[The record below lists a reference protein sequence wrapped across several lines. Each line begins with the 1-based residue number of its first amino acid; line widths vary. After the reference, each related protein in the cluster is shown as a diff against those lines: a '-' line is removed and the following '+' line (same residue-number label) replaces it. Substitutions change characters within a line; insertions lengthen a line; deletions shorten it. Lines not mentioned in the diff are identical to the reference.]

1 MIPAGGLTGQVA
13 GTSIHSMVGAAGSR
27 ASNGR
32 VVSRRDNGVRVQRC
46 YGSFCGGNCEV
57 HALVRDLRRRDA
69 RGVGA
74 GATAGA
80 QSSSS
85 EKPKATDVGIT
96 DKEIHV
102 AVIADV
108 DSPLAPNL
116 FKAAV
121 DGMKGWAKYI
131 NSKAGGGG
139 LAGRKVVVD
148 FYDSKLNP
156 AETKNAE
163 ITACQNDVA
172 AVGTSAVFLTSV
184 DEMRNCKDSTGAVTG
199 LPDIPFVSTALV
211 QQCSDQSF
219 PIAPPQVLCDTATDH
234 PQTFQANVARG
245 YYYLDKY
252 GKDLHGVYVFGSD
265 SKSARDASFASLGGL
280 RDIGGV
286 DQGIKSDEDFDIS
299 SAAHAVGVHAGRAD
313 DEEQRLE
320 LRSGRRSVH
329 ADGVTAQGGGAAG
342 RDRREGLGLRRAVLR
357 QAVHRRR
364 RLPTSR
370 ASTSD
375 TLFLPFYS
383 KADQKANPMLANF
396 VKYIGADKL
405 AGFGMYAWAAGIAF
419 RDAVNAQ
426 VKAGGVNS
434 VTRKTIFE
442 QLNKIHKFDA
452 DGMFAP
458 IDLAGREASGVLC
471 PEPGEE
477 RRLRA
482 GRAHEARHV
491 RLPEE
496 RADPP
501 QARPVHQQLTK
512 TPQGRRPGVS

>member
-1 MIPAGGLTGQVA
+1 MKFGRWTAVCVVVTLAI
-13 GTSIHSMVGAAGSR
+13 GST
-27 ASNGR
+27 
-32 VVSRRDNGVRVQRC
+32 
-46 YGSFCGGNCEV
+46 
-57 HALVRDLRRRDA
+57 ALA
-69 RGVGA
+69 
-74 GATAGA
+74 AGA

-85 EKPKATDVGIT
+85 EKPKATDIGIT
-96 DKEIHV
+96 EKEIHV

-116 FKAAV
+116 FQASV
-121 DGMKGWAKYI
+121 DGMRGWAKYM

-139 LAGRKVVVD
+139 LAGRKVVID

-219 PIAPPQVLCDTATDH
+219 PIAPPQVLCDTASNH
-234 PQTFQANVARG
+234 PQTFQADVARG

-286 DQGIKSDEDFDIS
+286 DQGIKSDEDFDRS
-299 SAAHAVGVHAGRAD
+299 SRATQSEFTEIVQKMKSSGSNYGQAAGPYTQMVSLRKEAALQGLTGVKVWD
-313 DEEQRLE
+313 C
-320 LRSGRRSVH
+320 
-329 ADGVTAQGGGAAG
+329 GVQCYDKLFINAGGA
-342 RDRREGLGLRRAVLR
+342 DVEGQYA
-357 QAVHRRR
+357 
-364 RLPTSR
+364 
-370 ASTSD
+370 D
-375 TLFLPFYS
+375 TLFLPFYN
-383 KADQKANPMLANF
+383 KADQKANPMLANV
-396 VKYIGADKL
+396 VKYVGADKL
-405 AGFGMYAWAAGIAF
+405 AGYSMYAWAAGLAF
-419 RDAVNAQ
+419 RDAVNTQ

-442 QLNKIHKFDA
+442 QLNKINKFDA
-452 DGMFAP
+452 DGIIAP
-458 IDLAGREASGVLC
+458 IDLAGREASGCSVLSQLKNGAYVRVEPKKPGTFAC
-471 PEPGEE
+471 PKNG
-477 RRLRA
+477 RILRKLDLF
-482 GRAHEARHV
+482 G
-491 RLPEE
+491 
-496 RADPP
+496 
-501 QARPVHQQLTK
+501 T
-512 TPQGRRPGVS
+512 S